1 MNYDESTVERFC
13 SANNFCGMPMWLKY
27 QNYLF
32 PAVEE
37 KFELFSFAGGSTAH
51 REKIEGEG
59 TSSSNSRPNSRPL
72 MKNCATTLTSGSA

>member
-37 KFELFSFAGGSTAH
+37 KFELTGAGCGP
-51 REKIEGEG
+51 K
-59 TSSSNSRPNSRPL
+59 PL
-72 MKNCATTLTSGSA
+72 WNCGIPYGALPLKAARN

>member
-32 PAVEE
+32 STVEE
-37 KFELFSFAGGSTAH
+37 KFKARFMIL
-51 REKIEGEG
+51 I
-59 TSSSNSRPNSRPL
+59 
-72 MKNCATTLTSGSA
+72 LTI

>member
-37 KFELFSFAGGSTAH
+37 K
-51 REKIEGEG
+51 
-59 TSSSNSRPNSRPL
+59 SRLPESR
-72 MKNCATTLTSGSA
+72 KNKVGIRS